1 MNQIVYHTDY
11 YTVEERGGKEI
22 TVTDHMPESAA
33 VVVVHKGCLLMV
45 RQYREAV
52 SEVTWE
58 LPGGTIR
65 HGEDRMM
72 AVQREL
78 AEETGVLCNEITY
91 MGEAYPAASLT
102 NRKVHF
108 YYTDDIK
115 RVSAPEPD
123 DGEDVTAI
131 WVPLREA
138 CHTIKEG
145 GRVDQM
151 IGHGVLLSVLQGLL
165 SIDLAG

>member
-1 MNQIVYHTDY
+1 MNRIVYDTEY
-11 YTVEERGGKEI
+11 YAVEEHDGKEI
-22 TVTDHMPESAA
+22 AVIDHMPESAA
-33 VVVVHKGCLLMV
+33 VVVIHEGCLLMV
-45 RQYREAV
+45 RQHREAV
-52 SEVTWE
+52 SASTWE

-65 HGEDRMM
+65 HDEDKVT

-78 AEETGVLCNEITY
+78 AEETGVLCNELTY

-115 RVSAPEPD
+115 RAAEPEPD
-123 DGEDVTAI
+123 DGEDVAAI

-145 GRVDQM
+145 GQVDQM
-151 IGHGVLLSVLQGLL
+151 VGHGLFLSMLHGLL
-165 SIDLAG
+165 LTDTSR